1 MQARIIDFLF
11 LSFFVFLILGYMYA
25 KCYGNFYQA
34 KDTMAEIPGKNSFQ
48 ACDACFDCSAKCT
61 HQIDISRRIKELKAI
76 WC

>member
-1 MQARIIDFLF
+1 MQARIIGFLF

-34 KDTMAEIPGKNSFQ
+34 KYTMAEIPEKNSFQ
-48 ACDACFDCSAKCT
+48 AFDAYFDCSAKCA